1 MEVKKIY
8 SIRAES
14 VDEDDYDDGFEEEI
28 ETHRTSPA
36 IHKDKDKAQE
46 REEEPA
52 VVDSEEY
59 KVKDQKKLVKA
70 LDEPQKEQTK
80 TQGEA
85 VMVKQTNAV
94 SGL

>member
-36 IHKDKDKAQE
+36 IHKDNAQQK
-46 REEEPA
+46 EEEPA